1 MGQALRNKLL
11 IAAVVMGLITASLV
25 YLYVSRRIEAASAEV
40 PIVVAQRD
48 IPTGTVVESGM
59 LGIRNVSKKAV
70 PPGVATSPDMVV
82 GKVVTRRIYAGDPVL
97 ITAVSLTN
105 RLSQLIP
112 IAMRAVTV
120 ALDPVSGVAGFIQPG
135 DHVDVIATFNVDG
148 GTLSKVV
155 LQDVELLAAGGQAIA
170 DQAAQQQAGD
180 IRAPQVHPTA
190 TLAVTPKQAEE
201 LVLAESKGKLRL
213 ALRRPDD
220 RTRISTTGITGRA
233 VVGVVPPDVP
243 KEQPPPATPAQAV
256 GTAPAPQ
263 VSPAQQPAAA
273 APAQKQ
279 PKPAAPKTR
288 QIEIVRG
295 TQIEQVTVPK

>member
-1 MGQALRNKLL
+1 MGQALRSKLL
-11 IAAVVMGLITASLV
+11 IAAVVMGLITALLV
-25 YLYVSRRIEAASAEV
+25 YLYMSRQISAASAEV
-40 PIVVAQRD
+40 PIIVAQRD
-48 IPTGTVVESGM
+48 IPIGSILNGSM
-59 LGIRNVSKKAV
+59 LGVLNVPKKAL

-82 GKVVTRRIYAGDPVL
+82 GKVVMRQIYAGEPVL
-97 ITAVSLTN
+97 LSAVALTN

-170 DQAAQQQAGD
+170 DQGPPQQAGA
-180 IRAPQVHPTA
+180 IKGPQVYPTA
-190 TLAVTPKQAEE
+190 TLAVTPQQAEE

-220 RTRISTTGITGRA
+220 RSRISSKGITGRD
-233 VVGVVPPDVP
+233 VVGIVPPDVP
-243 KEQPPPATPAQAV
+243 KEQPPPAQAGAPTPQPSA
-256 GTAPAPQ
+256 
-263 VSPAQQPAAA
+263 AQQPVAA
-273 APAQKQ
+273 APVQKQ
-279 PKPAAPKTR
+279 PKPAAPRTS

>member
-1 MGQALRNKLL
+1 MGQALRSKLL
-11 IAAVVMGLITASLV
+11 IAAVVMGLVTALFV
-25 YLYVSRRIEAASAEV
+25 YLYMSRQIQAASAEV

-48 IPTGTVVESGM
+48 IPTGTIVEGGM
-59 LGIRNVSKKAV
+59 LGIRNVSKKAL
-70 PPGVATSPDMVV
+70 PLGAATSPDMVV
-82 GKVVTRRIYAGDPVL
+82 GKVVTRQINAGEPVL
-97 ITAVSLTN
+97 MSAVSLTN

-170 DQAAQQQAGD
+170 DQGPPQQAGA
-180 IRAPQVHPTA
+180 IKGPQVYPTA
-190 TLAVTPKQAEE
+190 TLAVTPQQAEE

-233 VVGVVPPDVP
+233 IVGIVPPDVP
-243 KEQPPPATPAQAV
+243 KEQPPPAQAA
-256 GTAPAPQ
+256 GTTPAPQ
-263 VSPAQQPAAA
+263 VGPAQQPVAA
-273 APAQKQ
+273 APIEKQ
-279 PKPAAPKTR
+279 PKPAAPRTR

>member
-1 MGQALRNKLL
+1 MGQVLRSKLL
-11 IAAVVMGLITASLV
+11 IAAVVMGLITALLV
-25 YLYVSRRIEAASAEV
+25 YLYMSRQIRAASAEV

-48 IPTGTVVESGM
+48 IPIGSILNGSM
-59 LGIRNVSKKAV
+59 LGVRNVSKKAL

-82 GKVVTRRIYAGDPVL
+82 GKVVMRQIYAGEPVL
-97 ITAVSLTN
+97 LSAVALRN

-112 IAMRAVTV
+112 ISMRAVTV

-155 LQDVELLAAGGQAIA
+155 LQDVELLAAGGEVAA
-170 DQAAQQQAGD
+170 DQGPPQQAGA
-180 IRAPQVHPTA
+180 IKGPQVYPTA
-190 TLAVTPKQAEE
+190 TLAVTPQQAEE

-220 RTRISTTGITGRA
+220 RTRISTTGITGRD
-233 VVGVVPPDVP
+233 VVGIVPPDVP
-243 KEQPPPATPAQAV
+243 KEQPPPAQAAAPTPQ
-256 GTAPAPQ
+256 P
-263 VSPAQQPAAA
+263 SPAQQPVAA
-273 APAQKQ
+273 APVQKQ
-279 PKPAAPKTR
+279 PKPAAPRTR